1 MLLKKVAGNPAKAEE
16 NFRLMRTH
24 GIKPD
29 ITAVEAEI
37 ESSKNFETLDNSDE
51 TNHVKVYGVII
62 TL

>member
-16 NFRLMRTH
+16 NFRLMRT
-24 GIKPD
+24 
-29 ITAVEAEI
+29 EI
-37 ESSKNFETLDNSDE
+37 ESSKKFETLDNSNE

>member
-1 MLLKKVAGNPAKAEE
+1 MLLKKVAGNPAKAGE
-16 NFRLMRTH
+16 NGM
-24 GIKPD
+24 KPD

-37 ESSKNFETLDNSDE
+37 ESSKKFETLDNSNE

>member
-1 MLLKKVAGNPAKAEE
+1 
-16 NFRLMRTH
+16 MRTH

-37 ESSKNFETLDNSDE
+37 ESSKKFETLDNSNE